1 MKKFKEWVI
10 RKPWAALFY
19 ACAIFW
25 VAVAAVIAWAVLK

>member
-10 RKPWAALFY
+10 RKPWVAVFS

-25 VAVAAVIAWAVLK
+25 AVVAVVFAWAVMK